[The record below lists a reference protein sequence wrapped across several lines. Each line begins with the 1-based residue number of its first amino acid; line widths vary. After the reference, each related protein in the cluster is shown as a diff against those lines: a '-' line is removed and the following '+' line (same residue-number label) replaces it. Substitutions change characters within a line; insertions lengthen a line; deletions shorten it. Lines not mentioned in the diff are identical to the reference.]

1 MQDLHKIFSSHGGYA
16 YLQDLKDI
24 GIHTKT
30 ISVAMSDGV
39 IEKLKPGLYRWID
52 TPVVAHQG
60 FFDITLTVPKAV
72 ICLHSALAYYK
83 LTLSQPSLIM
93 AAIPREAK
101 PPKYFYP
108 PAEIFYFSHHLYLL
122 GANTI
127 SEKSGRFAIYDRE
140 KTIIDCFRYRK
151 KLGEDVAVEG
161 IRNYLKSCQPDLN
174 KLFEYAQK
182 ARMERIIKP
191 YVEALLGC

>member
-1 MQDLHKIFSSHGGYA
+1 MPDLYKIFSSHGGYA

-30 ISVAMSDGV
+30 ISVAMADGV
-39 IEKLKPGLYRWID
+39 IEKLKPGLYRWLD
-52 TPVVAHQG
+52 MPMVAHQG
-60 FFDITLTVPKAV
+60 FLDITLAVPKAV
-72 ICLHSALAYYK
+72 ICLHSALAYYE
-83 LTLSQPSLIM
+83 LTRALPSLTM

-108 PAEIFYFSHHLYLL
+108 PAEIFYFSHHLYVL
-122 GANTI
+122 GAKTI

-140 KTIIDCFRYRK
+140 KTIVDCFRYRK
-151 KLGEDVAVEG
+151 KLGEAVAVEG
-161 IRNYLKSCQPDLN
+161 IRNYLKSHRANLN

-191 YVEALLGC
+191 YVDALIG

>member
-1 MQDLHKIFSSHGGYA
+1 MQNLYAIFQSHGGYA
-16 YLQDLKDI
+16 YLQDLKEI

-30 ISVAMSDGV
+30 ISKALDDGI

-52 TPVVAHQG
+52 MPMVAHQG
-60 FFDITLTVPKAV
+60 FFDVALAVPKAV
-72 ICLHSALAYYK
+72 ICLHSALAYYE
-83 LTLSQPSLIM
+83 LTLTQPSLIM

-108 PAEIFYFSHHLYLL
+108 PAEIFYFSHHLYSL
-122 GANTI
+122 GADTI
-127 SEKSGRFAIYDRE
+127 FERSSHFAIYDRE
-140 KTIIDCFRYRK
+140 KTIIDCFRFRK

-161 IRNYLKSCQPDLN
+161 IRNYLKSRRPNLN
-174 KLFEYAQK
+174 TLFEYAQK

-191 YVEALLGC
+191 YVGALIG